1 MRPVAG
7 RALGPEDPTNSWLRG
22 CFRPGQADSTRGSV
36 TWWLTFEALGRPL
49 VKRIAAGV
57 TQEQYVGG
65 AEEDGYVSF
74 LLRCLPRSIEMSD
87 VALHARPEVHQ
98 RRWFLLGVLCL
109 SLVMVVMAVSSL
121 NVALPTLQG
130 QLGAS
135 ATMIQWIVDSYA
147 LVFAGLLLTAGALGD
162 RFGRKRALLFGLALF
177 GAGSLISGLAGSADI
192 VIVGRAVQGA
202 GAAFVMP
209 ATLSLITA
217 IFPPE
222 ERQRAIA
229 IWVGFAGAGGAIG
242 PIVSGALLDHFWWG
256 SAFLINV
263 PVVVVTAL
271 AVAVFSPNSR
281 DESATP
287 LDPRGAVLSLVGLSA
302 LLFGIIEGP
311 ERGWTDG
318 LVLAAFVTA
327 AVLLVTFV
335 RWEQAAPHPMLP
347 LSFFSD
353 RRFSVGSAVITTIF
367 FLMFGWFFLFSLY
380 LQFGRGYSPLAA
392 GLATLPFAVT

>member
-1 MRPVAG
+1 
-7 RALGPEDPTNSWLRG
+7 
-22 CFRPGQADSTRGSV
+22 
-36 TWWLTFEALGRPL
+36 
-49 VKRIAAGV
+49 
-57 TQEQYVGG
+57 
-65 AEEDGYVSF
+65 
-74 LLRCLPRSIEMSD
+74 MSD

-98 RRWFLLGVLCL
+98 RRWFLLKVLYL
-109 SLVMVVMAVSSL
+109 SLMIVVMAVSSL

-229 IWVGFAGAGGAIG
+229 IWVGFA
-242 PIVSGALLDHFWWG
+242 L
-256 SAFLINV
+256 
-263 PVVVVTAL
+263 TA
-271 AVAVFSPNSR
+271 
-281 DESATP
+281 
-287 LDPRGAVLSLVGLSA
+287 
-302 LLFGIIEGP
+302 
-311 ERGWTDG
+311 G
-318 LVLAAFVTA
+318 LVWMAGLVFLLLAAEYHA
-327 AVLLVTFV
+327 IV
-335 RWEQAAPHPMLP
+335 RWEEALIESRHGPAYRDYLSSVPRWLP
-347 LSFFSD
+347 AFN
-353 RRFSVGSAVITTIF
+353 RRARRERGKQPGSASSATSAVPFNWRET
-367 FLMFGWFFLFSLY
+367 LFSE
-380 LQFGRGYSPLAA
+380 RG
-392 GLATLPFAVT
+392 TLIAIAIGFVLLSLKASL